1 MSRPAAGALVALAI
15 AAAPTLAVA
24 PSAAADPAQ
33 PAEPP
38 GPRPPAHGPGG
49 ASPPTETGGRVRL
62 VVRDIT
68 PAAARPG
75 SVLRIRGLVTGR
87 TAGLSVRLRW
97 SPQAFT
103 SRGYM
108 DVYAQSAHSPR
119 FDTDPLPQTRTDVT
133 GQAQTGNG
141 NGGGAG
147 TGRAKFALTLPV
159 DRLGLQRFGVYPL
172 AVEVLSG
179 GQPVARQRTF
189 LPFVPKD
196 TGIEPTRIGWLWPLI
211 DRPHRSVGGTF
222 VDGSLA
228 RTLSPQG
235 RLGRLLSAAAKAPS
249 PANRSAFPLL
259 WSVDPALLQAA
270 QSMTDG
276 YRIRGPGGDS
286 TDEQEPSTVA
296 DRWLTRLRAASGQT
310 VLSMPYADPDVM
322 ALHRAGLGKN
332 LALSVARGSDITE
345 AILNRRETSDVVWP
359 PGGWLS
365 PSALDALAVGGTDAL
380 ILNGQSYPPARR
392 LTYTPN
398 AATSISTIGGKT
410 TVLIADSELTD
421 ILGGAASRPGSP
433 ALAEQR
439 FLAETAL
446 ITAERPYETGTV
458 LAAPPRRW
466 NPPPGFA
473 ADVLADTV
481 RVPWLRPVG
490 RSSLLNHPANVERS
504 GLRYPPSARRA
515 ELAQRYLAPIARAY
529 RDMQRLAGI
538 LEPRTSEFDFAILRT
553 ESSAWRARPALGTRL
568 RRQVRNQLSRKRA
581 QVRIVTRGPLPL
593 ASNQGTLPVTVAN
606 GLTEH
611 TVVVGLELRPRNRA
625 RLEVGDIPRR
635 IRIQPGH
642 KVTVKVP
649 VKVATSGVTDLR
661 AQLHTA
667 QGRDYGEPVRLKIRA
682 TGYGTAALAV
692 TGGAFGV
699 LVLAIA
705 TRFLR
710 RLRARGGMARGG
722 TAGNHD
728 HDGPG
733 L

>member
-1 MSRPAAGALVALAI
+1 MTRPVASALIALATAATPAS
-15 AAAPTLAVA
+15 AAAP
-24 PSAAADPAQ
+24 AAAAGPAQ
-33 PAEPP
+33 PADPA
-38 GPRPPAHGPGG
+38 GPRARVHGPGG
-49 ASPPTETGGRVRL
+49 AAAPVETGNPVRL
-62 VVRDIT
+62 VVQDIT
-68 PAAARPG
+68 PAAARPD
-75 SVLRIRGLVTGR
+75 SVLRIRGLVTGP
-87 TAGLSVRLRW
+87 TAGLSVRLR
-97 SPQAFT
+97 SSSRAFT
-103 SRGYM
+103 SRGFL
-108 DVYAQSAHSPR
+108 DVYAQGVRSPR
-119 FDTDPLPQTRTDVT
+119 FDTDPFPQTRTEVS
-133 GQAQTGNG
+133 GNG
-141 NGGGAG
+141 NGEGAG
-147 TGRAKFALTLPV
+147 TGKARFTLTLPV
-159 DRLGLQRFGVYPL
+159 HRLGLRTFGVYPL
-172 AVEVLSG
+172 AVEVLGG

-222 VDGSLA
+222 FDGSLA
-228 RTLSPQG
+228 RTISPEG

-249 PANRSAFPLL
+249 PPNRSAFPLL

-276 YRIRGPGGDS
+276 YRIRGPGSDS
-286 TDEQEPSTVA
+286 TDKREPSAVA
-296 DRWLTRLRAASGQT
+296 ERWLARLRAASGQT

-332 LALSVARGSDITE
+332 LALAVTRGDDVTE
-345 AILNRRETSDVVWP
+345 AILNRRETPNVVWP
-359 PGGWLS
+359 PGGWLG
-365 PSALDALAVGGTDAL
+365 PDALDALAVGATDTL
-380 ILNGQSYPPARR
+380 ILNERSFPPARR

-398 AATSISTIGGKT
+398 AATSISTVGGET
-410 TVLIADSELTD
+410 TALVADSKLTE
-421 ILGGAASRPGSP
+421 ILGGAASASGSP

-481 RVPWLRPVG
+481 RVPWLRPAG
-490 RSSLLNHPANVERS
+490 RSYLMNHPANVERS

-515 ELAQRYLAPIARAY
+515 ELAQRYLAPVARAY
-529 RDMQRLAGI
+529 RELQRLAGI
-538 LEPRTSEFDFAILRT
+538 LEPRTSEFGFAILRT
-553 ESSAWRARPALGTRL
+553 ESSAWRSRPAQGAQL
-568 RRQVRNQLSRKRA
+568 RRLVRSQLARKRA

-593 ASNQGTLPVTVAN
+593 ASNEGTLPVTVAN
-606 GLTEH
+606 GLAEH

-625 RLEVGDIPRR
+625 RLEVGDVPRQ
-635 IRIQPGH
+635 IRIQPGG
-642 KVTVKVP
+642 KVTVEVP

-710 RLRARGGMARGG
+710 RLRARGG